1 MELAEYLEDVKAGK
15 RIVAGSEAHQLMHR
29 MAREAMELTKQINTS
44 CDQEEIRGLF
54 SQLTGKPVDET
65 FAIFPPFSADFGKN
79 ITVGPG
85 VFLNAGCRFQDQGGI
100 TIGAGSLIGQ

>member
-29 MAREAMELTKQINTS
+29 MAREAMELTKQINAS

-85 VFLNAGCRFQDQGGI
+85 PGGHHHR
-100 TIGAGSLIGQ
+100 GGEPHWPQRGPGHPEP